1 MTLLLVNKCVNELEL
16 YISIQSAQYGSEHTA
31 MLAIHR

>member
-16 YISIQSAQYGSEHTA
+16 YICAQYGSEHTA